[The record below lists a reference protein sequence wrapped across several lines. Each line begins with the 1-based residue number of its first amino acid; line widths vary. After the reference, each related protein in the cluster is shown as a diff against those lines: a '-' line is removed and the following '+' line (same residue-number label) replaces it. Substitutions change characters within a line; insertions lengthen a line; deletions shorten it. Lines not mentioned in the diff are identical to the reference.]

1 MTTRTVLLT
10 TLLMSFTAA
19 TVLAQPAPRV
29 AVQPKRAPA
38 ATPEAPPPPPPPPPA
53 GGDARARV
61 ARTGQPINIKVE
73 FTITDQRGGAPP
85 VKRTLSVVVADS
97 YTGLIRSQS
106 DLALAGTVPLNV
118 DTSPNL
124 LADGKIRLGFNL
136 QYDSPL
142 PVQSTEGGT
151 PRGTVLKT
159 AMHDSVMLILENGK
173 SVIAAQS
180 ADPIGDRQ
188 VTVEVKATVLK

>member
-1 MTTRTVLLT
+1 MTKRTLRTPLLT
-10 TLLMSFTAA
+10 SFLLSFMTAA
-19 TVLAQPAPRV
+19 VLAQAAPS
-29 AVQPKRAPA
+29 ATAQPKRTPA
-38 ATPEAPPPPPPPPPA
+38 ATPEAPPPPPPPP
-53 GGDARARV
+53 GGDARARP

-73 FTITDQRGGAPP
+73 FTITDQRAGAQP

-106 DLALAGTVPLNV
+106 DLALAGSVPLNV

-142 PVQSTEGGT
+142 PIESAERM

-159 AMHDSVMLILENGK
+159 AVHQSVMLILENGK
-173 SVIAAQS
+173 STIAAQS